1 VTARNSPLDVSP
13 VSGFAPLV
21 TTGARALVL
30 GSLPSKMS
38 LETGQY
44 YGNPQNAFWRLMG
57 ELFDAGTRL
66 PYAERVK
73 RLSDS
78 GVAVWDVLQS
88 SVRPGS
94 MDSAIDQST
103 AVAND
108 FTSFFARRPNIQL
121 VCFNGQKAAQMFER
135 LVLPDIGNK
144 SNTLRYQTLPSTSPA
159 YAAMSFDEKFR
170 HWSILKTET
179 DACR

>member
-1 VTARNSPLDVSP
+1 MPELSS

-21 TTGARALVL
+21 TVGARILVL
-30 GSLPSKMS
+30 GSLPSKLS
-38 LETGQY
+38 LQTGQY

-57 ELFDAGTRL
+57 DIFDAGTEL
-66 PYAERVK
+66 PYSERAN
-73 RLSDS
+73 RLSKS

-108 FTSFFARRPNIQL
+108 FTSFFAQSPNIQL

-135 LVLPDIGNK
+135 LVVPDIGDQFE
-144 SNTLRYQTLPSTSPA
+144 SLRYQTLPSTSPA
-159 YAAMSFDEKFR
+159 YAAMSFDEKLR
-170 HWSILKTET
+170 HWSVLKTEIY
-179 DACR
+179 AYR